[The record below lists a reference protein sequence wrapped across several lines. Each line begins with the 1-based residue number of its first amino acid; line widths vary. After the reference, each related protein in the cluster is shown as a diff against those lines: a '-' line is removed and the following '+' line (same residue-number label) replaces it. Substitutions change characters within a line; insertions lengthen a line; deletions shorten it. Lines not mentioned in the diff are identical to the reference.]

1 MIELTL
7 KSTLIFGLAAGT
19 NALLRRTSAAQH
31 AIWMLAFVS
40 MPLLFLLPYLP
51 APVVHAMPIPIVS
64 SGTGLGAVVMA
75 PRSIDYVKPLWVTG
89 TLVLCLRL
97 VLSFVWLHYR
107 RDMVTTPLTIG
118 PLRPKIHLPRSA
130 AQWPI
135 ALRKSVMLHEQAH
148 IRRRDTLSQL
158 FSQIVC
164 AVIWF
169 QPLAWYAARR
179 AAEERERA
187 CDDLVLASG
196 VDAVLYA
203 GHVIDIARESAQIP
217 AVVMGTARASSLEKR
232 LRAKESRSRQRRP
245 IPTTEPMLQCLSGD
259 CIFAHATPGRT
270 RKP

>member
-19 NALLRRTSAAQH
+19 NALLRRTSAAQRH
-31 AIWMLAFVS
+31 AVWMLAFVS
-40 MPLLFLLPYLP
+40 VPLLFLLPYLA
-51 APVVHAMPIPIVS
+51 APVVPAMPIPVVS
-64 SGTGLGAVVMA
+64 SGTGLGAEVTA
-75 PRSIDYVKPLWVTG
+75 PRLLDYLKPLWVTG
-89 TLVLCLRL
+89 TLVLLLRL
-97 VLSFVWLHYR
+97 ALSFVWLHYR
-107 RDMVTTPLTIG
+107 RDMVTTPLTVG
-118 PLRPKIHLPRSA
+118 PLRPKINLPPSA

-148 IRRRDTLSQL
+148 IRRRDASSQL

-196 VDAVLYA
+196 VD
-203 GHVIDIARESAQIP
+203 
-217 AVVMGTARASSLEKR
+217 
-232 LRAKESRSRQRRP
+232 
-245 IPTTEPMLQCLSGD
+245 
-259 CIFAHATPGRT
+259 
-270 RKP
+270 